1 MDTRQRHQRMSG
13 QGKRST
19 NQQKGQLFSCIHLMQ
34 ATITGPLREVAGVL
48 SFRWG
53 WMAGSEADVTEEVG
67 GAMCHVTAPGVA
79 AWRSVVWRVVMV
91 GRFSVVQ

>member
-1 MDTRQRHQRMSG
+1 MGKVKG
-13 QGKRST
+13 QQINRKE
-19 NQQKGQLFSCIHLMQ
+19 QLFSCIHLMQ

>member
-1 MDTRQRHQRMSG
+1 
-13 QGKRST
+13 
-19 NQQKGQLFSCIHLMQ
+19 MQ